1 MRTPTSRG
9 VYSSGKY
16 GIYHNESGLIDSFSG
31 LFANE
36 DVNDTDNNIKIRF
49 GAQLEGDDEIKN
61 PFEDDDFVGSDTLEQ
76 FTKTLK

>member
-1 MRTPTSRG
+1 MRDTDIEMA
-9 VYSSGKY
+9 VSG
-16 GIYHNESGLIDSFSG
+16 
-31 LFANE
+31 
-36 DVNDTDNNIKIRF
+36 VNDTDNNIKIRF